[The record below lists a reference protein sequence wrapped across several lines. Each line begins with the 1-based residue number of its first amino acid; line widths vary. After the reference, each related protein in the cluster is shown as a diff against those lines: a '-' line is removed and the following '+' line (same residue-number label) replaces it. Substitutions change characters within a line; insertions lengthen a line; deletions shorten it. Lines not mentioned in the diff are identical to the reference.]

1 MAITTQI
8 TNPQRAA
15 LLAAIKANP
24 TAAAYRSAGDGYSL
38 LAWCNAASA
47 ALAWRVNV
55 QPQEAD
61 EAATYTVYDSLLA
74 GKRDS
79 WALFLRYPRNF
90 TRGKVRAWVTDVWG
104 AAIAASSSE
113 SILQA
118 GTEFATNA
126 QNAMGGVS
134 KTTGTVIAIDR
145 TYSDQVTDADVSW
158 MIAQA

>member
-1 MAITTQI
+1 MSI
-8 TNPQRAA
+8 TNPQRTA

-24 TAAAYRSAGDGYSL
+24 TAAAYRTAGDGYSL
-38 LAWCNAASA
+38 LAWCNAPSA
-47 ALAWRVNV
+47 VLAWRVGV
-55 QPQEAD
+55 PPQESD

-79 WALFLRYPRNF
+79 WALFLKYPRNF
-90 TRGKVRAWVTDVWG
+90 TRSKVRAWVTDVWG

-118 GTEFATNA
+118 ATEFATNA
-126 QNAMGGVS
+126 QNAMGGTS
-134 KTTGTVIAIDR
+134 KTTGTVTATDR
-145 TYSDQVTDADVSW
+145 TFYDQVTDADVSW

>member
-1 MAITTQI
+1 MPLNNA
-8 TNPQRAA
+8 QRAT
-15 LLAAIKANP
+15 LLAAVKANG
-24 TAAAYRSAGDGYSL
+24 TAAALRTAGDSFSL
-38 LAWCNAASA
+38 LAWCNGASA
-47 ALAWRVNV
+47 ALAWRTGV

-79 WALFLRYPRNF
+79 WALFLKYPRNF
-90 TRGKVRAWVTDVWG
+90 TRAKIRNWVTDVWG

-126 QNAMGGVS
+126 QNALGGTS
-134 KTTGTVIAIDR
+134 KTTGTVTALDR
-145 TYSDQVTDADVSW
+145 THIDQVTDAEVSW
-158 MIAQA
+158 LIAQP